1 MNWKSKIKNK
11 KFNNLIIELIKWK
24 LIDIYRFKK
33 YGIKKHLY
41 GIRCVTGMYGC
52 GKTMAM
58 SKLAIDLR
66 SEHGDSIY
74 ICSNYGLAIQD
85 FEFTCIDQTIMQ
97 YDKPIVF
104 FWDEV
109 QNDFPSTDKSFSKD
123 LLKALTLNRKG
134 NGKMFFWAS
143 QDHELV
149 HKTIRRLTI
158 EYGIVKT
165 LFNRL
170 TILKWYHDFDYQK
183 LFNSTDV
190 KQKIK
195 IRPIRKIKF
204 IQDDYIRGL
213 YNSFSWDNG
222 ENLDKTMVKN

>member
-1 MNWKSKIKNK
+1 MNWKTKIKNK
-11 KFNNLIIELIKWK
+11 KIKNLILELIKWK
-24 LIDIYRFKK
+24 LIDIYRAKK
-33 YGIKKHLY
+33 YGIKKHMY
-41 GIRCVTGMYGC
+41 GIRCITGMYGC

-58 SKLAIDLR
+58 SKIAIDLR
-66 SEHGDSIY
+66 VKHGDSIY
-74 ICSNYGLAIQD
+74 ICSNYGLGLQD
-85 FEFTCIDQTIMQ
+85 FEFTDVKQTIVQ

-109 QNDFPSTDKSFSKD
+109 QNDFPSSDRNFSKD

-134 NGKMFFWAS
+134 NGKSFYWAS

-165 LFNRL
+165 LFGRL
-170 TILKWYHDFDYQK
+170 TVLKWYHDFDYQK
-183 LFNSTDV
+183 MFDSTDI

-195 IRPIRKIKF
+195 IRPIKKLKF
-204 IQDDYIRGL
+204 IQDDYIRNL
-213 YNSFSWDNG
+213 YNSFAWDNG
-222 ENLDKTMVKN
+222 EKIKESVI